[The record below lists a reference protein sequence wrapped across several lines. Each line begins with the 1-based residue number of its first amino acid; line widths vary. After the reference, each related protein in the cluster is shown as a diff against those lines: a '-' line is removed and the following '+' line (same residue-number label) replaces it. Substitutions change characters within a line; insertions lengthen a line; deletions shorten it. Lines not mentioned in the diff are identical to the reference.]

1 MINELN
7 YNRRVQ
13 TGGEVSNVKTQP
25 QPQVKIEY
33 WKKKIFRDLF
43 VMYIEQERLERRR
56 KIHREKYK

>member
-33 WKKKIFRDLF
+33 WKK
-43 VMYIEQERLERRR
+43 YIQRPIRNV
-56 KIHREKYK
+56 Y

>member
-33 WKKKIFRDLF
+33 WKKK
-43 VMYIEQERLERRR
+43 YLET
-56 KIHREKYK
+56 YS